1 MGYPPGQSCDWDTG
15 ACPQVW
21 KEQSLL
27 LCLVE
32 EGLTAF
38 RLPSFRMASQ
48 AGRTRG
54 ANRFALDLE
63 RSIVCVAAKKR
74 LLLFHF
80 DGNDFVELKELG
92 LPDIVMDMAWC
103 GDSVCLAFKREC
115 VPPQP
120 SVLGPPCSSLPFL
133 SSIGPA
139 FASPW
144 ASQLR
149 PSHTWMERVLQSFRG
164 LSPSAGRPQPSIE

>member
-1 MGYPPGQSCDWDTG
+1 MGRWQASWARITLWTHG
-15 ACPQVW
+15 AHVHHVTCAPAACVQVW

-38 RLPSFRMASQ
+38 RLPSFRMASR

-115 VPPQP
+115 APAPT
-120 SVLGPPCSSLPFL
+120 CPFQQ
-133 SSIGPA
+133 A
-139 FASPW
+139 ADKCAETF
-144 ASQLR
+144 
-149 PSHTWMERVLQSFRG
+149 T
-164 LSPSAGRPQPSIE
+164 